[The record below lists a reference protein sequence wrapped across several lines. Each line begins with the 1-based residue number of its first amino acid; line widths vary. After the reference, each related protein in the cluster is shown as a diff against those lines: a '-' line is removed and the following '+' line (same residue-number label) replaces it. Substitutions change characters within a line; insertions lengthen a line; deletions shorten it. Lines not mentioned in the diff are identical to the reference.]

1 MSLPP
6 RFLDQLRDRLTLSEI
21 VGRRVRLTRAGRE
34 FKGCCPFHK
43 EKTPSFYVNDDKQFF
58 HCFGCGAHG
67 DAIGF
72 LTRHDNL
79 SFIEAVEQLAA
90 AAGLEVPKE
99 SPQEIERQKQEK
111 DLYSLLDAAA
121 RFFEE
126 QLRQPANADAF
137 DYLKKRGLREDTIAA
152 FRLGFAPADGQ
163 ALRRALKVQ
172 GYTDAQML
180 ESGALHAGRDGRE
193 PYAFFR
199 DRIIFPVADRRGRV
213 VAFGGRILPEHLRP
227 PARGDYKPPKY
238 INSAENPL
246 FHKGKNL
253 YGQAQAR
260 RAAADGKT
268 VILVEGNVDV
278 IAAHQAGFT
287 GTVAPLG
294 TALTEEQILEIWKMI
309 PSDEKL
315 PVLCFD
321 GDSAGQRAAARAAE
335 KILPLL
341 GPDRS
346 ARIAFLP
353 EGEDPDS
360 LILGQGKKAF
370 ESVIA
375 AAIPLVDFLWSAAAA
390 GRAFDT
396 PESRAGLSQRLEAE
410 ALKIADREV
419 QNYYRQAFRERI
431 RAAFL
436 PRQEARK
443 SWTGGGRGPA
453 NNGRRGGGSPG
464 FGGSP
469 GLSSAPPPP
478 VRLRRPA
485 ARNTENVRGLVLL
498 ATLINHP
505 EIFGRVED
513 RIADIDMG
521 NEPFNGLLHETLSAL
536 QGDSGLDTHALC
548 RHLDAAGFS
557 AQLSRVLSDAVYV
570 HAGFARPGTETQEA
584 LKGWLEMRDFMT
596 RQGLA
601 QEIREAGSALAGEF
615 TTENEGRLQALH
627 EMNAV
632 KEG

>member
-72 LTRHDNL
+72 VTRHDNL

-90 AAGLEVPKE
+90 AAGMEVPKE

-111 DLYSLLDAAA
+111 DLYSLLDTAA
-121 RFFEE
+121 RFFED
-126 QLRQPANADAF
+126 QLRLSANADAL

-163 ALRRALKVQ
+163 ALRRVLKSQ
-172 GYTDAQML
+172 GYDDARMI
-180 ESGALHAGRDGRE
+180 ETGVLHAGRDGRE

-199 DRIIFPVADRRGRV
+199 DRIIFPVSDRRGRV

-253 YGQAQAR
+253 YAQAQAR

-268 VILVEGNVDV
+268 VIVVEGNVDV

-287 GTVAPLG
+287 ATVAPLG

-321 GDSAGQRAAARAAE
+321 GDSAGRRAAARAAE
-335 KILPLL
+335 RILPLL

-346 ARIAFLP
+346 VRIAFLP
-353 EGEDPDS
+353 DGEDPDS

-370 ESVIA
+370 ESVISEA
-375 AAIPLVDFLWSAAAA
+375 FPLVDFLWNAQTA
-390 GRAFDT
+390 GRGFDT

-419 QNYYRQAFRERI
+419 QTYYRQAFRERI
-431 RAAFL
+431 RAAFFT
-436 PRQEARK
+436 RQEPRRNREW
-443 SWTGGGRGPA
+443 SGGGRTPA
-453 NNGRRGGGSPG
+453 NGRMPRPA
-464 FGGSP
+464 FG
-469 GLSSAPPPP
+469 APAVPPS
-478 VRLRRPA
+478 VRLQRPA
-485 ARNTENVRGLVLL
+485 TRGAGSVQSLVLL
-498 ATLINHP
+498 AALLNHP
-505 EIFGRVED
+505 EIFAQVED
-513 RIADIDMG
+513 RIGDMDMG
-521 NEPFNGLLHETLSAL
+521 NETFDRLLHETISAL
-536 QGDSGLDTHALC
+536 QGDSGLDTQALC

-557 AQLSRVLSDAVYV
+557 AELSRVLSETVYV
-570 HAGFARPGTETQEA
+570 HAGFARPGTDTQDA
-584 LKGWLEMRDFMT
+584 LKGWLEMRDFMA
-596 RQGLA
+596 RQGLVR
-601 QEIREAGSALAGEF
+601 EIREAGTILAGEF
-615 TTENEGRLQALH
+615 TTENENRLQALH
-627 EMNAV
+627 GMKAT
-632 KEG
+632 KER

>member
-21 VGRRVRLTRAGRE
+21 IGRRIRLTRAGRE

-79 SFIEAVEQLAA
+79 SFIEAVEQLAT

-111 DLYSLLDAAA
+111 DLYSLLDATA
-121 RFFEE
+121 RFFED
-126 QLRQPANADAF
+126 QLHLPANADAF

-163 ALRRALKVQ
+163 ALRRHLKALD
-172 GYTDAQML
+172 YSDARMI
-180 ESGALHAGRDGRE
+180 EAGVLHAGRDGRE

-199 DRIIFPVADRRGRV
+199 DRIMFPVGDRRGRI

-227 PARGDYKPPKY
+227 PARSDYKPPKY
-238 INSAENPL
+238 INSAENTL

-260 RAAADGKT
+260 RAAGDGKP
-268 VILVEGNVDV
+268 VIVVEGNVDV
-278 IAAHQAGFT
+278 IAAHQAGFPA
-287 GTVAPLG
+287 TVAPLG

-309 PSDEKL
+309 TSDEKI
-315 PVLCFD
+315 PILCFD
-321 GDSAGQRAAARAAE
+321 GDPAGQRAAARAADRL
-335 KILPLL
+335 LPLL

-360 LILGQGKKAF
+360 LILSRGKKAF

-375 AAIPLVDFLWSAAAA
+375 AAIPLIDFFWSLATS
-390 GRAFDT
+390 GRPLDT
-396 PESRAGLSQRLEAE
+396 PESRAGLSQRLEDM
-410 ALKIADREV
+410 ALKIADRTV
-419 QNYYRQAFRERI
+419 QTYYRQAFRERL
-431 RAAFL
+431 RAAFFT
-436 PRQEARK
+436 PERATPRK
-443 SWTGGGRGPA
+443 SWTPGGRPA
-453 NNGRRGGGSPG
+453 NAGKPSRSSA
-464 FGGSP
+464 FGAPP
-469 GLSSAPPPP
+469 GLASVRPPRPSA
-478 VRLRRPA
+478 
-485 ARNTENVRGLVLL
+485 RGMTHGLQAQILL
-498 ATLINHP
+498 ATLLNHP
-505 EIFGRVED
+505 DIFGQIED
-513 RIADIDMG
+513 RIGDLDMG
-521 NEPFNGLLHETLSAL
+521 NQGLDAIFQETISAL
-536 QGDSGLDTHALC
+536 QLDSGLDMQTLC

-557 AQLSRVLSDAVYV
+557 EGLSHILCEAVYV
-570 HAGFARPGTETQEA
+570 HAGFSRPKAEPQEA
-584 LKGWLEMRDFMT
+584 LEGWLDVRNSITTKNVE
-596 RQGLA
+596 
-601 QEIREAGSALAGEF
+601 QEIRQAGSALAGEF
-615 TTENEGRLQALH
+615 TTENERRLQALRSL
-627 EMNAV
+627 NDA
-632 KEG
+632 KKG